1 MLICAIWSHLKLTVR
16 NSTVENRLEFF
27 DNSNLTLSRVPWF
40 NLIAHSRGQKNS
52 YFSTLLS
59 LSLRD
64 STSFLIRVKKR
75 FHFFQTEF
83 TRALWTR
90 RRKLGRIVCRS
101 GGGGRKRE
109 KGRKK
114 AEASCGNHHGRI
126 NCRLIIFGI
135 IIRRCASRTSQLL
148 AIQTTIRFDSFRSF
162 PPPLAGGALRVVS
175 TEWGGTKNSDGR
187 KQWTRL

>member
-101 GGGGRKRE
+101 GGGKEERE
-109 KGRKK
+109 GKK
-114 AEASCGNHHGRI
+114 ESGGKLWKSPRPYQLPTYYIRNNNKAMRLTNQPAFSNSNYYPFRLVPFVSPSTCWWGAASCIHG
-126 NCRLIIFGI
+126 
-135 IIRRCASRTSQLL
+135 
-148 AIQTTIRFDSFRSF
+148 
-162 PPPLAGGALRVVS
+162 V
-175 TEWGGTKNSDGR
+175 GR
-187 KQWTRL
+187 YKKLGWT